1 MPADAVTKSQDGYLG
16 YRDGPAIAM
25 DPADHAETS
34 SYKNSTAAKQYRDRL
49 ATMIASGK
57 YRDAMATEI
66 RDVRRVARAAGNSTK
81 YNEAMQEMLAYS
93 RCRGMLK
100 K

>member
-1 MPADAVTKSQDGYLG
+1 MPADAVTKSEDSYLG

-25 DPADHAETS
+25 DPSDHAETS
-34 SYKNSTAAKQYRDRL
+34 SYKNSAAARQYRDKL
-49 ATMIASGK
+49 ATMIGTGN

-66 RDVRRVARAAGNSTK
+66 LDVRRVARAAGDPTR
-81 YNEAMQEMLAYS
+81 YNTAMQEMLAYAK
-93 RCRGMLK
+93 CKGLLK